1 MKYLIAVTFFYASIC
16 SAQQI
21 NIQTGNAVGVM
32 YNSEFDFDIAS
43 GFSFSGTYTSAI
55 KKFKVNYNLGAEY
68 SIAGWGNQVL
78 IQTGISKVWMRPS
91 GFIRAADKESV
102 TYIKSNWLVST
113 DVNIYNG
120 FALFNPTSLYV
131 FAVEPAVVASYKTG
145 DRFFISGT
153 IAPRFTWS
161 PGYDDYGEINSY
173 TDILIK
179 IGVIWFLDTKRFK
192 P

>member
-1 MKYLIAVTFFYASIC
+1 MKYLIAVFFFCASVC

-21 NIQTGNAVGVM
+21 HIQAGNAVGIL
-32 YNSEFDFDIAS
+32 YNAEFDLDMAS
-43 GFSFSGTYTSAI
+43 GFTFSSTYTSVLRKLNVI
-55 KKFKVNYNLGAEY
+55 YNLGAEY

-78 IQTGISKVWMRPS
+78 LQTGISKVWMRPS

-113 DVNIYNG
+113 DLNMYNG
-120 FALFNPTSLYV
+120 VALFRPAPLYV
-131 FAVEPAVVASYKTG
+131 FAVEPAVIAAYKTG

-153 IAPRFTWS
+153 VAPRFTWC
-161 PGYDDYGEINSY
+161 PGYIDYGEINSY
-173 TDILIK
+173 TDILFK
-179 IGVIWFLDTKRFK
+179 IGVAWFLDTKRFK